1 MSLKEFGK
9 RILQIVI
16 VLLGVSF
23 LTFSLTYL
31 APGDPVRTMYAASGV
46 IPSEEVLEA
55 MREQLGLNKPF
66 LVQYFDWL
74 TNCLHGDFGTSFAS
88 GKPVLDSLL
97 ARLWPTLKLALLS
110 MLLMLLVS
118 VPAGMLAA
126 VKRNK
131 LPDLLVR
138 ACTFFGI
145 SMPNFW
151 VGLLLIYLL
160 ALKLNLLPVTSI
172 TGGWKRMVMPAITL
186 AFAMSAKYTRQVR
199 TAVLDELNQD
209 YVVGARCRGIKES
222 VILWRHVFPNALLP
236 LVTMLGLSLGS
247 LLGGTAVVETI
258 FSYPGL
264 GSLAVAAITAHDYY
278 LIQGVVLWIALIY
291 MVINLAVD
299 ISYNYLDPRMRE
311 KR

>member
-1 MSLKEFGK
+1 MSLKDFGK

-31 APGDPVRTMYAASGV
+31 APGDPVRSMYAASGV
-46 IPSEEVLEA
+46 IPSEEVLES

-66 LVQYFDWL
+66 LVQYFNWL
-74 TNCLHGDFGTSFAS
+74 GNCLHGDFGTSFSS
-88 GKPVLDSLL
+88 GKPVVDSLL
-97 ARLWPTLKLALLS
+97 ARLWPTLKLSLLS
-110 MLLMLLVS
+110 LALMLLIA

-131 LPDLLVR
+131 WPDYLVR

-172 TGGWKRMVMPAITL
+172 TGGWQRMVMPAITM
-186 AFAMSAKYTRQVR
+186 AFAMAAKYTRQVR
-199 TAVLDELNQD
+199 TAVLDELSQD

-236 LVTMLGLSLGS
+236 LVTMLGLSLGN

-264 GSLAVAAITAHDYY
+264 GSLAVSAITAHDYY

-299 ISYNYLDPRMRE
+299 ISYTYLDPRMRE
-311 KR
+311 GR